1 MRFSVRIGR
10 RERGAVWK
18 LAVAAAVV
26 VSGGCVVVRPSDAQ
40 LLDQQAGNAAAIN
53 AKVQGDATVAP
64 ELRSWWAS
72 DATAWKAVA
81 DWANGRTPAPVN
93 GSN

>member
-10 RERGAVWK
+10 RERGVMWK
-18 LAVAAAVV
+18 AAVAAAAVMC
-26 VSGGCVVVRPSDAQ
+26 GGCVVVRPSDAQ
-40 LLDQQAGNAAAIN
+40 LLDQQAGNAAAIS
-53 AKVQGDATVAP
+53 AKVQADATVTP

-81 DWANGRTPAPVN
+81 DWANGRTPAPVGGN
-93 GSN
+93 